1 MIINEIKK
9 VHCIGIG
16 GIGVSAIA
24 RFFISRGAEVSGSDE
39 GGGEELL
46 ILKKRGVK
54 IFSSH
59 DKKNI
64 SKDIDL
70 VVYSPAVP
78 QDNPEIV
85 RAKELDIKTLS
96 YPETLGEL
104 TENFM
109 SIAVSGTN
117 GKTSTTALLG
127 KMLEEG
133 KKDPT
138 VIVGG
143 RVPGWDNNLR
153 IGESDIF
160 VVEGCEYKRSMMS
173 LQPHMIVLT
182 NVEEDHLDYYKDLE
196 DIIDAFSDYIQKLT
210 EDDVLFY
217 NTDDENTIRVSEFMV
232 GRAVPF
238 GLSKDAVIRAKDV
251 VVSNGAQSFTLM
263 VFGKELGTLTL
274 HVPGIF
280 NVYNVLAAA
289 SVAFDI
295 GVSFDDIQ
303 KAVENFNGT
312 WRRFEKVG
320 EFECATIIS
329 DYAHHPTAVKGTIK
343 AARDFYPDK
352 KILAVFQPHSKDRT
366 IKLFDEFV
374 ESFAEAD
381 EVIIS
386 EIYEVRGR
394 EETGSDISS
403 KDLVREIFDRGGVD
417 KITFSKDLETTEK
430 LLKKKVKDFD
440 VVLVMGAGDID
451 TVARKIC
458 SNK

>member
-1 MIINEIKK
+1 MIISEIKK

-24 RFFISRGAEVSGSDE
+24 RFFIARGAEVSGSDE
-39 GGGEELL
+39 GGSEELVML
-46 ILKKRGVK
+46 EKRGVK
-54 IFSSH
+54 VFSSH
-59 DKKNI
+59 LEKNVP
-64 SKDIDL
+64 KDADL

-78 QDNPEIV
+78 KDNPELV
-85 RAKELDIKTLS
+85 RAKELNIKTLS
-96 YPETLGEL
+96 YPEALGML
-104 TENFM
+104 MENFM
-109 SIAVSGTN
+109 GVAVSGTN
-117 GKTSTTALLG
+117 GKTTTTALLG

-138 VIVGG
+138 VILGG

-160 VVEGCEYKRSMMS
+160 VAEGCEYKRSMMN
-173 LQPHMIVLT
+173 LEPHMIVLT

-196 DIIDAFSDYIQKLT
+196 DIIDAFSDYVQKLT

-217 NTDDENTIRVSEFMV
+217 NIDDENTVRVSEFMV

-238 GLSKDAVIRAKDV
+238 GLSKDAVIRAKDI

-263 VFGKELGTLTL
+263 VFGKELGTVTL

-289 SVAFDI
+289 SVALDI
-295 GVSFDDIQ
+295 GVSFEDIQ

-312 WRRFEKVG
+312 WRRFEIVG
-320 EFECATIIS
+320 EFEGATIIS
-329 DYAHHPTAVKGTIK
+329 DYAHHPTAIKGTIK

-403 KDLVREIFDRGGVD
+403 KDLVREISDRGGVD
-417 KITFSKDLETTEK
+417 KITFVKDLETTEK
-430 LLKKKVKDFD
+430 LLRKKAKEFG

-451 TVARKIC
+451 KVARQLC
-458 SNK
+458 S